1 MSAHINIIVIVL
13 SDLVYCRCPVSIAMT
28 DSSNK
33 KLQGKVAIITGGA
46 SGIGE
51 ATAHLF
57 AQHGARM
64 VVIADIQDQLGHQVA
79 ASIGI
84 DKCQYVH
91 CDVSDEDQVKNMVES
106 TVQKHGQLDIM
117 FSNAGT
123 ASSSDQ
129 TILELD
135 TSGFDK
141 VIKINAR
148 GMALCVKHAARVMV
162 ERRVKGSI
170 ICTGSVAASQGRN
183 MFTDYCMSKHAVL
196 GLVRA
201 ASVQLGQHGI
211 RVNCVSPSL
220 VATPM
225 SCGAY
230 GMGAEQMEK
239 ISESTSTLKGVM
251 LKVGDVANAVLLL
264 ASDDS
269 GFVTGLDLKVDGG
282 QLGSR

>member
-1 MSAHINIIVIVL
+1 MPVIAKF
-13 SDLVYCRCPVSIAMT
+13 AMT

-79 ASIGI
+79 ISIGI

-135 TSGFDK
+135 ISGFDK
-141 VIKINAR
+141 VIKLNAR

-162 ERRVKGSI
+162 ERRVRGSI
-170 ICTGSVAASQGRN
+170 ICTGSVAASNGGYKG
-183 MFTDYCMSKHAVL
+183 TDYCMSKHAVL
-196 GLVRA
+196 GLVRSA
-201 ASVQLGQHGI
+201 TLQLGEYGI
-211 RVNCVSPSL
+211 RVNGVSPNAL
-220 VATPM
+220 AT
-225 SCGAY
+225 
-230 GMGAEQMEK
+230 
-239 ISESTSTLKGVM
+239 
-251 LKVGDVANAVLLL
+251 
-264 ASDDS
+264 
-269 GFVTGLDLKVDGG
+269 
-282 QLGSR
+282 R

>member
-1 MSAHINIIVIVL
+1 
-13 SDLVYCRCPVSIAMT
+13 MT
-28 DSSNK
+28 DSSNNK
-33 KLQGKVAIITGGA
+33 KLLGKVAIITGGA
-46 SGIGE
+46 SGIGK

-79 ASIGI
+79 TSIGI

-123 ASSSDQ
+123 LSCSASDQ

-135 TSGFDK
+135 LSGFDK
-141 VIKINAR
+141 VIQTNAR

-170 ICTGSVAASQGRN
+170 ICTGSVAASQGRQLS
-183 MFTDYCMSKHAVL
+183 TDYCMAKHAVL
-196 GLVRA
+196 GLVRS

-211 RVNCVSPSL
+211 RVNCVSPSM

-225 SCGAY
+225 SCDAL
-230 GMGAEQMEK
+230 GMDAEQVEK
-239 ISESTSTLKGVM
+239 ISEPNSSLKGVV
-251 LKVGDVANAVLLL
+251 LKVRDVANAVLFL

-282 QLGSR
+282 HLGSGYKLQ